1 MPAKDNSIALI
12 IPAYNRHES
21 LARLLSSVGSLR
33 PVGKD
38 VTLIITLEGNATAEV
53 IDIAESFTWRQG
65 EKRVVRHKKQL
76 GLREHILFCGDQS
89 NEFEHVIVV
98 EDDLYLSPH
107 ALEFTL

>member
-1 MPAKDNSIALI
+1 MPVKDNSIALI

-65 EKRVVRHKKQL
+65 EKGSFATRSSL
-76 GLREHILFCGDQS
+76 DCGNTFSSVAINQMS
-89 NEFEHVIVV
+89 
-98 EDDLYLSPH
+98 LS
-107 ALEFTL
+107 TLS